1 MPKPAMTLEDVKA
14 INDALKQSKAA
25 EDAMQQAFIEQKPT
39 TVVNKAIREWMN
51 KRQIWNSMGEKFFER
66 WPKN

>member
-1 MPKPAMTLEDVKA
+1 MPKPAMTSEDVKA
-14 INDALKQSKAA
+14 MNDALKQSKAA
-25 EDAMQQAFIEQKPT
+25 EDAMQQAFIEQQPT
-39 TVVNKAIREWMN
+39 TQVNKAIREWMN

>member
-1 MPKPAMTLEDVKA
+1 MPKPAMTSEDVKA
-14 INDALKQSKAA
+14 MNDALKQSKAA

-39 TVVNKAIREWMN
+39 TQVNKAIREWMN

>member
-1 MPKPAMTLEDVKA
+1 MLKPVMTAKDVKA
-14 INDALKQSKAA
+14 MNDALKQSKAA
-25 EDAMQQAFIEQKPT
+25 EEAMQQAFIEQKPT
-39 TVVNKAIREWMN
+39 TEVNKAIRQWME

>member
-1 MPKPAMTLEDVKA
+1 MTAKDVKA
-14 INDALKQSKAA
+14 MNDALKQSKAA
-25 EDAMQQAFIEQKPT
+25 EEAMQQAFIEQKPT
-39 TVVNKAIREWMN
+39 TEVNKAIRQWME